1 MSKIALGARNCET
14 SNGSRVPNSENNMVI
29 RVKEK
34 TMPQALTIAPDL
46 ICVTVP
52 PNTRGRIG
60 ITHGDRIDNIPAI

>member
-1 MSKIALGARNCET
+1 
-14 SNGSRVPNSENNMVI
+14 MVI

-34 TMPQALTIAPDL
+34 TMPHAITIAPDL
-46 ICVTVP
+46 RCVTVP